1 MALEI
6 TDLSISYPSRGHQQT
21 AVLSGLS
28 LSLAKD
34 EICCVM
40 GPSGC
45 GKSSLLHTLAGI
57 LTPSSGTLRLKG
69 QLLDP
74 QHQQIALVPQ
84 QYGLLPWKRVRDN
97 LQLPAALGKRLVP
110 PEQQRTILD
119 ILGLSTL
126 LDRYP
131 QELSGGQ
138 RQRIALAR
146 AFFMQP
152 DLLLL
157 DEAFSALDI
166 ATAERSRQLF
176 LELWHAYPT
185 PTLIVTHSPQEALEL
200 SRRTLVFGG
209 QPSQL
214 LADLSSPS
222 LELLTQRLRQSY
234 ETL

>member
-28 LSLAKD
+28 LSLQKD
-34 EICCVM
+34 EICCIM

-57 LTPSSGTLRLKG
+57 LTPTSGSLRLKG
-69 QLLDP
+69 QPLDP

-97 LQLPAALGKRLVP
+97 LQLPAALGKRLVQ
-110 PEQQRTILD
+110 PEQQRAILD

-166 ATAERSRQLF
+166 TTAERSRQLF

-185 PTLIVTHSPQEALEL
+185 PALIVTHSPQEALEL

-234 ETL
+234 ETF